1 MTSTEAIPA
10 LISCQ
15 QLKDLLQSSS
25 SSELIAVLEAE
36 IGKQTEA
43 DFQE

>member
-1 MTSTEAIPA
+1 MTSTEVIPA

-25 SSELIAVLEAE
+25 SELIAVLEAD
-36 IGKQTEA
+36 IGKQAEA
-43 DFQE
+43 DFKE